1 MQIIRRIFLDG
12 YHSIF
17 CCPGQKYGVDRGRDP
32 EVLTLN
38 LRLDFIRNSQ
48 KKSRR
53 VSPLQATYYFSQ
65 SS

>member
-17 CCPGQKYGVDRGRDP
+17 YCPGQKYGVDRGRDP

-38 LRLDFIRNSQ
+38 LILDFRRNCQ
-48 KKSRR
+48 THINNAM
-53 VSPLQATYYFSQ
+53 VQ
-65 SS
+65 SVTIFN